1 MTSPYI
7 SSISNIRSIT
17 LGPLNAHRTPN
28 ITRIVNRGI
37 VNGTPPQFFSQQEP
51 LNANMNSISRN
62 QYIRTR
68 TQEHKDVKQVYKD
81 TSSSDRIR
89 RLKSQTIG
97 NNMKSNSTKNVNQN
111 DMRSAVRRMRS
122 SGYVVPRKRL

>member
-7 SSISNIRSIT
+7 SSISNIRART
-17 LGPLNAHRTPN
+17 LGPLNARRTPN

-62 QYIRTR
+62 QHIRT
-68 TQEHKDVKQVYKD
+68 QYDKDVKQVYKD

-97 NNMKSNSTKNVNQN
+97 SNMKSNSTKNVNQN
-111 DMRSAVRRMRS
+111 DTRSAVRRMRS
-122 SGYVVPRKRL
+122 SGYVVPRKKRI

>member
-1 MTSPYI
+1 
-7 SSISNIRSIT
+7 
-17 LGPLNAHRTPN
+17 
-28 ITRIVNRGI
+28 VNRGI

-62 QYIRTR
+62 QYIRTQ

>member
-7 SSISNIRSIT
+7 LSISNIRART
-17 LGPLNAHRTPN
+17 LGPLNAQRTPN

-62 QYIRTR
+62 QHIRT
-68 TQEHKDVKQVYKD
+68 QDDKDVKQVYKD

-111 DMRSAVRRMRS
+111 DTRSAVRRMRS
-122 SGYVVPRKRL
+122 SGYVVPRKKRI

>member
-1 MTSPYI
+1 MSSPYI
-7 SSISNIRSIT
+7 SSISNIRAIT

-62 QYIRTR
+62 QHIR
-68 TQEHKDVKQVYKD
+68 TQEDKDVKQVYKD

-111 DMRSAVRRMRS
+111 DTRSAVRQMRS
-122 SGYVVPRKRL
+122 SGYVVPRKKRI